1 MVPRGVLTRRYYL
14 ASAIALAMALYGV
27 LHLSYV
33 KTREQVCPW
42 PVTGFERPSVW
53 ATLKRWLRAVR
64 ERRLFA
70 VVRPGPSPSEWPN
83 RAVAERA
90 ATTLGSMA
98 PPGLQYRPWTE
109 RAYAGA
115 QTL

>member
-1 MVPRGVLTRRYYL
+1 MVPRGVLMRRYYL

-27 LHLSYV
+27 LKLSFV
-33 KTREQVCPW
+33 KTRELVCPW
-42 PVTGFERPSVW
+42 PYLGFERPSVW
-53 ATLKRWLRAVR
+53 ATLKRWLQAVR

-70 VVRPGPSPSEWPN
+70 TVRPCPTEWPN
-83 RAVAERA
+83 RKVAERV

-98 PPGLQYRPWTE
+98 PPKLHGRPWTE

-115 QTL
+115 QAL